1 MFQSVS
7 QFQDIWCPVKFSTV
21 ENCSCRW
28 GTSQRILAKN
38 NIRQHLGPRY
48 LYTARPSDG
57 NGFMD
62 ISMVL
67 VPGMGRVQG
76 ALGARNGHVDAITHA
91 CDSFTHTH
99 TLDAATL
106 LFVSQIIPSRTWCY
120 TLNFLSKRPH
130 AVDSGL
136 QSICLTYIFV
146 HHTSHNTG

>member
-1 MFQSVS
+1 MLQRFPEKSNVSKAGSAVNVGPGTMKCCSVDVS
-7 QFQDIWCPVKFSTV
+7 QFQDIWRPVNFSTV
-21 ENCSCRW
+21 ENCYCRW

-57 NGFMD
+57 NGYMD

-76 ALGARNGHVDAITHA
+76 ALGARNGHVDAISHA

-99 TLDAATL
+99 T
-106 LFVSQIIPSRTWCY
+106 
-120 TLNFLSKRPH
+120 
-130 AVDSGL
+130 
-136 QSICLTYIFV
+136 
-146 HHTSHNTG
+146 

>member
-1 MFQSVS
+1 
-7 QFQDIWCPVKFSTV
+7 
-21 ENCSCRW
+21 
-28 GTSQRILAKN
+28 
-38 NIRQHLGPRY
+38 
-48 LYTARPSDG
+48 
-57 NGFMD
+57 
-62 ISMVL
+62 MVL

-76 ALGARNGHVDAITHA
+76 ALGARNGHVDSITHA